1 MRHEEPPD
9 FHSRKHSPA
18 VDQTCGYRFRQIASR
33 ATPQYPNQEMAHAR
47 RHARRAARN
56 RAISRNGGRVENRGR
71 WWENSGRI
79 RSAFLSLF
87 RHGRF
92 GRLNCRVAYA
102 LLSLSIFLSFP
113 RFFTTLVLPPLGKM
127 ISLSLR
133 SFLPSSSPSPLIL
146 FSIVPVMLGFCKIP
160 FAHFIISLRTDGL
173 FNSFHFNPG
182 TNMWA
187 CSACSSSTAQK
198 AKRMFFVYNFM
209 ASINFHKFN
218 I

>member
-1 MRHEEPPD
+1 MQGISCKVYVAKRNRGDIFCFRGVLIPPPFFFFCRLYRFAFHVSRGRASMRHEEPPD

-127 ISLSLR
+127 IGQLDQAFVIFAFFP
-133 SFLPSSSPSPLIL
+133 SFLFSFSSY
-146 FSIVPVMLGFCKIP
+146 
-160 FAHFIISLRTDGL
+160 SLLYRSCHARFL
-173 FNSFHFNPG
+173 
-182 TNMWA
+182 
-187 CSACSSSTAQK
+187 
-198 AKRMFFVYNFM
+198 
-209 ASINFHKFN
+209 
-218 I
+218 